1 MRSRLEDE
9 PTRGSTRLWAT
20 GAVLLVLVSALAL
33 LAQDPRYFFHGD
45 TQAAYLGWEYRLGE
59 QVRAGHWPLLDPQAW
74 AAGNAVAEGQWG
86 LFNPLIVLIGLVATV
101 SGNVLW
107 FATGVKLVLLCCG
120 TLGVFALAR
129 SYRAAAPLAFVAAV
143 AAPFGGMTQY
153 LDLASWVAGLMI
165 WALLP
170 WVWWTLR
177 RAMFEGANPL
187 PALAL
192 GYLLVTVGYVYGTIM
207 LILVLA
213 ACLLDARVARSR
225 TATLKVAGVA
235 VVCGLV
241 AFTVYLPGVLTA
253 PVTIRGSAF
262 ELTGKF
268 ASDPLAVFASVLPTA
283 VVPGTTLHLLPYAYV
298 AWFLPLLLWL
308 DVDELRR
315 RWRQLAGLVLMSVV
329 MVLVVVGPAR
339 VGPLRWPLR
348 LQPFLV
354 LSLVVLC
361 AVLLSGFVLRR
372 PSARRLL
379 GSLLWVL
386 LAGVAATVRA
396 PELWVAHLVGVAVV
410 GAGIGVVWWRVVAH
424 VGHRPTRSA
433 ALSAAAFT
441 LAIAA
446 VQHGYFSEPPSPER
460 HMPELARDYTRPL
473 THARGDVMVVGNTS
487 ASLEA
492 DPSWARD
499 FLTGSAWYLNG
510 HPVQNTYTTINYRAY
525 QDRYCTEHDGST
537 CPELLD
543 TLFSREPSTGARRVD
558 LLGVSTL
565 LLVRAD
571 FPDRTP
577 GPPPAGWRVAAQTPR
592 SLTWVRRAPVPG
604 AGRPV
609 WTSPGTSVSVTS
621 VDARTARFAVD
632 RVPSRGGRVVLSALA
647 WPGYRTD
654 VGHLA
659 DPVDGY
665 LLAVDLPPGS
675 QGKEV
680 TVHFSPPG
688 WPVELAAWWLAVLAG
703 LGWSVVDRRRRGRY
717 RTMRLPAAPPE
728 QERPAD

>member
-1 MRSRLEDE
+1 M
-9 PTRGSTRLWAT
+9 WAAA
-20 GAVLLVLVSALAL
+20 AVVLVLGSGLAL

-86 LFNPLIVLIGLVATV
+86 LFNPAIVAIGLLATV
-101 SGNVLW
+101 SSNVLV
-107 FATGVKLVLLCCG
+107 FATALKLGLLCLG
-120 TLGVFALAR
+120 ALGVFVLAR
-129 SYRAAAPLAFVAAV
+129 SYGARAPFAFVAAI

-153 LDLASWVAGLMI
+153 LDLPSWVAGLMI

-170 WVWWTLR
+170 WVWWALR
-177 RAMFEGANPL
+177 RTMFEGASPL

-213 ACLLDARVARSR
+213 ACLLDARLARSR
-225 TATLKVAGVA
+225 AAVLKVAGVA

-262 ELTGKF
+262 DLTGKF
-268 ASDPLAVFASVLPTA
+268 GSDPLSLFAAVLPTA
-283 VVPGTTLHLLPYAYV
+283 VVPGTTMHLLPYAYV

-308 DVDELRR
+308 DVGELRR
-315 RWRQLAGLVLMSVV
+315 RWRPLAGLVLMSVL

-339 VGPLRWPLR
+339 IGPLRWPLR

-354 LSLVVLC
+354 LSLVVLG
-361 AVLLSGFVLRR
+361 AVLLSGFVVRR
-372 PSARRLL
+372 PSVRRLL

-396 PELWVAHLVGVAVV
+396 PGLWGEHLVAVAVV
-410 GAGIGVVWWRVVAH
+410 GAGITVTWWLVVTHAGR
-424 VGHRPTRSA
+424 RPPWSA
-433 ALSAAAFT
+433 ALTVAAFT
-441 LAIAA
+441 MALVA
-446 VQHGYFSEPPSPER
+446 VQHGYFAEPPSPER
-460 HMPELARDYTRPL
+460 HMPEPARDYTRPL
-473 THARGDVMVVGNTS
+473 PQARGDVMVVGDTGT
-487 ASLEA
+487 SLENA
-492 DPSWARD
+492 PSSARD

-510 HPVQNTYTTINYRAY
+510 HPVQNTYTTINFRAY
-525 QDRYCTEHDGST
+525 KDRYCIEYEGST
-537 CPELLD
+537 CPALLD

-571 FPDRTP
+571 FPDRSLVA
-577 GPPPAGWRVAAQTPR
+577 PPTGWHVAAQTR
-592 SLTWVRRAPVPG
+592 RTVTWVRDRPVPP

-609 WTSPGTSVSVTS
+609 WTSPGTSLSLRS
-621 VDARTARFAVD
+621 ADARSARFVVD
-632 RVPSRGGRVVLSALA
+632 RVPSRGGKVVLSALA

-659 DPVDGY
+659 EPVDGY
-665 LLAVDLPPGS
+665 LLAVDLPPGADG
-675 QGKEV
+675 QVV
-680 TVHFSPPG
+680 TVRFSPPG
-688 WPVELAAWWLAVLAG
+688 WPLEVAAWWLAVLAG
-703 LGWSVVDRRRRGRY
+703 VAWSAADWRRRRRY
-717 RTMRLPAAPPE
+717 RPGPTSTGLPADPVG
-728 QERPAD
+728 

>member
-1 MRSRLEDE
+1 V
-9 PTRGSTRLWAT
+9 WAA
-20 GAVLLVLVSALAL
+20 GAVLLVLASALAL

-59 QVRAGHWPLLDPQAW
+59 QVRAGHWPLLDPHAW

-86 LFNPLIVLIGLVATV
+86 LFSPLVVAIGLLATV
-101 SGNVLW
+101 SANVLA
-107 FATGVKLVLLCCG
+107 FATAVKLALLCVG
-120 TLGVFALAR
+120 ALGVFALAR
-129 SYRAAAPLAFVAAV
+129 SYGARAPLAFVAAV

-153 LDLASWVAGLMI
+153 LDLPSWVAALMI

-170 WVWWTLR
+170 WVWWALR
-177 RAMFEGANPL
+177 RTMFEGTSPL

-225 TATLKVAGVA
+225 TAALKVVGVA

-262 ELTGKF
+262 DLTGKF
-268 ASDPLAVFASVLPTA
+268 ASDPLALFAAVLPTA
-283 VVPGTTLHLLPYAYV
+283 VVPETTMHLLPYAYV

-315 RWRQLAGLVLMSVV
+315 RWRPLAGLVLMSVL
-329 MVLVVVGPAR
+329 MVLVVLGPAR

-361 AVLLSGFVLRR
+361 AVLLSGFVVRR
-372 PSARRLL
+372 PSVRRLL
-379 GSLLWVL
+379 SSLLWVL

-396 PELWVAHLVGVAVV
+396 PELWVEHLVGVAVV
-410 GAGIGVVWWRVVAH
+410 GAGIAVTWWRVVAH
-424 VGHRPTRSA
+424 AGRRPPRSA
-433 ALSAAAFT
+433 ALAVAVFT
-441 LAIAA
+441 MALAA
-446 VQHGYFSEPPSPER
+446 VQHGYFAQPPSPER
-460 HMPELARDYTRPL
+460 HMPPLARDYTRPL
-473 THARGDVMVVGNTS
+473 AQARGDVMVVGNTGE
-487 ASLEA
+487 SLENDA
-492 DPSWARD
+492 SWAKD

-510 HPVQNTYTTINYRAY
+510 HPVQNTYTTINFRAY
-525 QDRYCTEHDGST
+525 KDRYCTDYEGST
-537 CPELLD
+537 CPALLD
-543 TLFSREPSTGARRVD
+543 TLFSREQSTGARRVD

-571 FPDRTP
+571 FPDRSLVTP
-577 GPPPAGWRVAAQTPR
+577 PTGWRVAAETRR
-592 SLTWVRRAPVPG
+592 SVTWVRRAPVPG

-609 WTSPGTSVSVTS
+609 WTSPGTSVSVRS
-621 VDARTARFAVD
+621 VGARSARFVVD
-632 RVPSRGGRVVLSALA
+632 RVPSRGGKVVLSALA

-659 DPVDGY
+659 EPVDGY

-675 QGKEV
+675 RGQVV
-680 TVHFSPPG
+680 TVRFSPPG
-688 WPVELAAWWLAVLAG
+688 WPVAMAAWWLAVLGA
-703 LGWSVVDRRRRGRY
+703 LTWSAVAWRRRGRH
-717 RTMRLPAAPPE
+717 
-728 QERPAD
+728 RPAPTSTGHPGPPGRPVD